1 MSEVLLGPQ
10 KIKHT
15 FVVVLVK
22 RDERSDIKHPE
33 CSTREQ
39 AEMILGVQLAD
50 MQDYMSKFYL
60 TIEER
65 WSL

>member
-1 MSEVLLGPQ
+1 MSEVLLGAQ

-15 FVVVLVK
+15 FVVVFVK

-33 CSTREQ
+33 CTTREQ
-39 AEMILGVQLAD
+39 AEMILGTQMAGF
-50 MQDYMSKFYL
+50 QDYMGKFYM